1 MNPSPFITTFP
12 AVAPSPAENPA
23 VPKIAGYEDLLLI
36 GRGGMGKV
44 YRAKHSSLG
53 RTVALKV
60 LAHEPEERL
69 LARFAEEARA
79 VARLNHPNICPLFE
93 TGTVEGRPYFAQEY
107 LEGGTLAQKFN
118 GAPQDPRDAVGIVET
133 ISNAIQYSHDH
144 GILHRDLKPGNIL
157 LAADGTL
164 KVTDFGL
171 AKELAP
177 SDGMP
182 RESAALTRTGEIVGT
197 PAYMSPEQASG
208 VVSGLGAT
216 TDVYA
221 LGAILYEAL
230 TGRPPFQA
238 PDALQTLLMVL
249 AMDPVSPRTLQPK
262 VPRDLETICLKCLE
276 KSPKRRYPT
285 ARELAEDLHRF
296 HEGRPILARP
306 VGFVERTSKWA
317 KRNKAQAG
325 LVALSF
331 AMVLAMIGF
340 AILQTIGAAREREI
354 NRDLA
359 TAKKNLEDS
368 NTDLEKSKRELEGT
382 NADLLAAKAESDKS
396 YALAVEALQGILE
409 RFSNSLFGIPL
420 LEGVMLA
427 ATGDAVT
434 LYQKLAELRP
444 NDRPFSSQYVLA
456 LIDKASQERSYSK
469 LDAAAK
475 TLDRA
480 DAYLRQRLDEAPGDR
495 PLLFGRVRLDLERV
509 NASEARGPS
518 ADLDKLRRELIGA
531 IDDFCRRYPDDPSC
545 ANFTVNRYRTE
556 AALAGD
562 TDQYK
567 AKLEAHVKA
576 TAAARAFYKAHPANP
591 SAFILLHSS
600 LYLLGATHEMRR
612 ELAEA
617 FQFYAESE
625 KLLAPAL
632 VANPNQPT
640 LKGELASAKEA
651 MARAA
656 AKLGDFSGSAKLYGE
671 AEPLQR
677 ELILLFP
684 LDPYQKY
691 NLANNLVDQADLERS
706 VDLPAAKKKLDEALV
721 LSGKLAK
728 EFPKNETFTV
738 QDAKW
743 RTLRQKLDGG
753 K

>member
-1 MNPSPFITTFP
+1 MNPNPLITTVA
-12 AVAPSPAENPA
+12 AVAPSPAENLA
-23 VPKIAGYEDLLLI
+23 VPKISGYEDLLLI

-44 YRAKHSSLG
+44 YRAKHTSLG

-60 LAHEPEERL
+60 LAHEPEERI

-79 VARLNHPNICPLFE
+79 VARLHHPNICPLFE

-118 GAPQDPRDAVGIVET
+118 GAPQDPRDGVRIVET

-171 AKELAP
+171 AKEMAS
-177 SDGMP
+177 SDGTP
-182 RESAALTRTGEIVGT
+182 HESAGLTRTGEIVGT

-208 VVSGLGAT
+208 VVSGLGPT

-296 HEGRPILARP
+296 REGRPILARP
-306 VGFVERTSKWA
+306 VGLVEHTAKWA
-317 KRNKAQAG
+317 KRNKSQAA
-325 LVALSF
+325 LVALTF
-331 AMVLAMIGF
+331 VMVLAMIGF
-340 AILQTIGAAREREI
+340 AILQTISAQREREI

-359 TAKKNLEDS
+359 TAKKSLEDS
-368 NTDLEKSKRELEGT
+368 NADLEKAKRELEGT
-382 NADLLAAKAESDKS
+382 NADLLAAKEESDKS
-396 YALAVEALQGILE
+396 YALAVQALRGILE
-409 RFSNSLFGIPL
+409 RFSNRLFGVPL
-420 LEGVMLA
+420 VESVMLA
-427 ATGDAVT
+427 TSGDAVS

-444 NDRPFSSQYVLA
+444 NDRQFSSQYVLA
-456 LIDKASQERSYSK
+456 LINKASQERSYSK
-469 LDAAAK
+469 LDTAAK

-480 DAYLRQRLDEAPGDR
+480 DAYLRQRLAEVPGDR
-495 PLLFGRVRLDLERV
+495 PLLSVRIRLDLERI
-509 NASEARGPS
+509 NASAARGPS
-518 ADLDKLRRELIGA
+518 ADLDKLRRELIGE
-531 IDDFCRRYPDDPSC
+531 IDEFCQRYPNDPSSG
-545 ANFTVNRYRTE
+545 NFTVNRYWTE
-556 AALAGD
+556 AALVGD
-562 TDQYK
+562 ADQYQ
-567 AKLEAHVKA
+567 AMLEAHEKA
-576 TAAARAFYKAHPANP
+576 TAAARAFYKAQPANP
-591 SAFILLHSS
+591 SAFTLLHTS

-612 ELAEA
+612 KLPEA
-617 FQFYAESE
+617 FQFYTECE
-625 KLLAPAL
+625 KLLVPAL
-632 VANPNQPT
+632 AANPDQPI
-640 LKGELASAKEA
+640 LKSEVALAKEA
-651 MARAA
+651 IAGAA
-656 AKLGDFSGSAKLYGE
+656 AKLGDFWGSTKLYAE

-684 LDPYQKY
+684 LDPYRKY
-691 NLANNLVDQADLERS
+691 NLANNLVYHAGLERL
-706 VDLPAAKKKLDEALV
+706 VDLPAAKKKLDEALA

-728 EFPKNETFTV
+728 EFPKNDTFTL
-738 QDAKW
+738 QDTNW
-743 RTLRQKLDGG
+743 RAIRQKLDGG